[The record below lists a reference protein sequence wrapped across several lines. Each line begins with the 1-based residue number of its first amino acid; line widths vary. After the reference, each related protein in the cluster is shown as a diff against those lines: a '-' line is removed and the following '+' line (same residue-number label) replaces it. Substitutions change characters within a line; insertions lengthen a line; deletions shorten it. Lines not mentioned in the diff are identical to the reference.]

1 MVSFAELK
9 FLASLRTL
17 EPNGAFPQKMLKMF
31 GLTFFEKK
39 ITNIMLNSILFSR
52 KKILFKFSAKTISMF
67 FIFGYNTQ
75 YVFVFFFG
83 DNSEEVYSGICDQ
96 H

>member
-9 FLASLRTL
+9 FIASLRTL
-17 EPNGAFPQKMLKMF
+17 EPNEAFPQKMSKMF

-39 ITNIMLNSILFSR
+39 ITNIMLNSILFSG
-52 KKILFKFSAKTISMF
+52 KKTLFKFNAKRISMFSF

-75 YVFVFFFG
+75 YVFVFFFA
-83 DNSEEVYSGICDQ
+83 DNSE
-96 H
+96 

>member
-31 GLTFFEKK
+31 GLTFFEKNYK
-39 ITNIMLNSILFSR
+39 YYAEHYLI
-52 KKILFKFSAKTISMF
+52 
-67 FIFGYNTQ
+67 
-75 YVFVFFFG
+75 
-83 DNSEEVYSGICDQ
+83 
-96 H
+96 